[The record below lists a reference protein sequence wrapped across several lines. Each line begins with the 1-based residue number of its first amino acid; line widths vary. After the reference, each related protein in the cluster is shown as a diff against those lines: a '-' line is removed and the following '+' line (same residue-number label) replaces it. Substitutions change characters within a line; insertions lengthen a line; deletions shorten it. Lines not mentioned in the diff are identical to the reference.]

1 MANKAYIVTVRRLA
15 NGCDYSMRIFAIDAF
30 EAGKR
35 AVERARISD
44 RFSGLFISEA
54 AKLGVAFY
62 RVVSCEIAKNQSRS
76 F

>member
-1 MANKAYIVTVRRLA
+1 MRL
-15 NGCDYSMRIFAIDAF
+15 FASDAS

-44 RFSGLFISEA
+44 GFSGLFILEA
-54 AKLGVAFY
+54 GKLGVAFY
-62 RVVSCEIAKNQSRS
+62 RVVSCEVAKNQSRS